1 MTEQVLEATTAHVLS
16 DKICLILDSIFFEPN
31 TTYLLGRGVAI
42 LSNKMSCKLRC
53 EKLPTK
59 IHSCWNF
66 DGVFFSDFHWT
77 NSCCI
82 HGRLASWCLGKTLG
96 FGSETIQKKAL
107 LQNPGRQRP
116 FPESSLFRHGPRA
129 PWSDVCVRF
138 WWWMGGILRFKACSG
153 DGGFLMIFASGIR
166 KWHHFFVVKAGTS
179 NVEVL

>member
-1 MTEQVLEATTAHVLS
+1 MTKFVWFW
-16 DKICLILDSIFFEPN
+16 IPFFFEPN

-96 FGSETIQKKAL
+96 FGSETIQKKHFCKTLVAKD
-107 LQNPGRQRP
+107 
-116 FPESSLFRHGPRA
+116 LFQSPLCFAMAHERLGVMFVFVFGGEWEGFWGLKPA
-129 PWSDVCVRF
+129 QEMVGF
-138 WWWMGGILRFKACSG
+138 WWYLHQVFVSDTI
-153 DGGFLMIFASGIR
+153 
-166 KWHHFFVVKAGTS
+166 FFVVKAGTS